1 MKTVQE
7 DPPSKEKILDA
18 AQELMIA
25 KGFVATT
32 LDEVCEASGVSKG
45 CLFYYFKNKED
56 LGRATLERYVG
67 KIAEMKQGALS
78 QIKDEEIDPLE
89 RVFNYVDFMIA
100 MVQKSGSKGGCL
112 IGTFAQEISQTHPQ
126 LREVC
131 QEGFTQI
138 AQSVIEDLEEA
149 KIKYKLKKS
158 VNTQSLANFFVSIAQ
173 GSMLLVKTHQNTD
186 IFVNNLEYFKQHL
199 KFIFKKGKNS

>member
-1 MKTVQE
+1 MRKVQE
-7 DPPSKEKILDA
+7 NPQAKEKILDA

-25 KGFVATT
+25 KGFVATK

-56 LGRATLERYVG
+56 LGKATLERYVR
-67 KIAEMKQGALS
+67 KITAMKQGALS

-89 RVFNYVDFMIA
+89 RVFHYVNFMIE

-112 IGTFAQEISQTHPQ
+112 IGTFAQEISQTHPE

-131 QEGFTQI
+131 QEGFTQM
-138 AQSVIEDLEEA
+138 AQSVREDLEKA
-149 KIKYKLKKS
+149 KLKYKLKKS
-158 VNTQSLANFFVSIAQ
+158 VNAQSLANLFVSIAQ
-173 GSMLLVKTHQNTD
+173 GSMLLVKTHQNAD
-186 IFVNNLEYFKQHL
+186 IFVDNLEYFKQHL
-199 KFIFKKGKNS
+199 IYVFKKETK